1 VVLLRALRVKLSGWV
16 GLFPDPPFT
25 GLCRKLFAGGLKF
38 WVVGSGT
45 FFAKPSKPGSS
56 RFQDVSRRSRRGR
69 RKPSKMAL
77 VTFPAC
83 ARRFLVTGSARCLVP
98 PLSTD
103 WGSGCLNLIRV
114 YSCDSWKK
122 SGFLRGGPTNHTND
136 SRMPKK
142 RGQSVASLEGAT
154 HASAVVEPDLRAGF
168 AARACTKRAR
178 RSRSTSIPFIRF
190 ATWQAQSLP
199 RPTSLHGLGSRG
211 LSLLPMIL
219 LGR

>member
-1 VVLLRALRVKLSGWV
+1 MEKGHGSQDPPRVPLPWWNPTSGRVLQREPAPSAPGGRAPPRYRSSGW
-16 GLFPDPPFT
+16 
-25 GLCRKLFAGGLKF
+25 C
-38 WVVGSGT
+38 
-45 FFAKPSKPGSS
+45 
-56 RFQDVSRRSRRGR
+56 RGR
-69 RKPSKMAL
+69 
-77 VTFPAC
+77 
-83 ARRFLVTGSARCLVP
+83 
-98 PLSTD
+98 LSSLPRPTSLRGL
-103 WGSGCLNLIRV
+103 GSGCLNLIRV